1 MQNDNSKFINESER
15 IFEQYLDRNGFQDK
29 WTYEPSIPGKRKRP
43 DYLLNWKGEE
53 HFFEVKELRKKP
65 NEPTTRAAY
74 INPYSSL
81 RSEINEARKK
91 FKEYK
96 GYSCSLV
103 VFNIDDRQARLDPLT
118 VFGAMLGNL
127 GLKMDYNP
135 NKGEAVAGSER
146 NAFLDGGK
154 MIDDKKGRL
163 QNTTI
168 SSIIALEE
176 FRDDS
181 EIQKALKA
189 ELKKQSKTLTLEEKV
204 AINAKIVKD
213 HHSSRVPRVVVVKNP
228 FARMPLPSDLFN
240 GPFDERWRWR
250 EDLNGKVER
259 VFAGDKL
266 KVIEALKKHLIQFS
280 IKNYNAK

>member
-1 MQNDNSKFINESER
+1 METKNESEKV
-15 IFEQYLDRNGFQDK
+15 FEQYLDQNGFQDK

-53 HFFEVKELRKKP
+53 HFLEVKELRKKP
-65 NEPTTRAAY
+65 NEPTWPAY
-74 INPYSSL
+74 FDPYSSL
-81 RSEINEARKK
+81 RTEINEVRKQ

-96 GYSCSLV
+96 EYSCSLV
-103 VFNIDDRQARLDPLT
+103 VFNVNDRQARLDPLT

-127 GLKMDYNP
+127 GLKMDYDP

-168 SSIIALEE
+168 SSIVALEE

-181 EIQKALKA
+181 EIQKALMA

-204 AINAKIVKD
+204 AINMKIVKN
-213 HHSSRVPRVVVVKNP
+213 HHSGRVPRVVVVKNP
-228 FARMPLPSDLFN
+228 FARMPLPSDLFD

-250 EDLNGKVER
+250 EDLNDKVER
-259 VFAGDKL
+259 VFAGNKL
-266 KVIEALKKHLIQFS
+266 KELEELKGRV
-280 IKNYNAK
+280 

>member
-1 MQNDNSKFINESER
+1 MEIKNESEKV
-15 IFEQYLDRNGFQDK
+15 FEQYLDQNGFQDK
-29 WTYEPSIPGKRKRP
+29 WAYEPLIPGKRRRP
-43 DYLLNWKGEE
+43 DYLLNWKENKC
-53 HFFEVKELRKKP
+53 FLEVKELRKKL
-65 NEPTTRAAY
+65 NEPNKWPAY
-74 INPYSSL
+74 IDPCFSL
-81 RSEINEARKK
+81 RTKIDEARKK

-96 GYSCSLV
+96 EYSCSLV

-127 GLKMDYNP
+127 GFKMDYDP

-146 NAFLDGGK
+146 KAFLDAGK

-168 SSIIALEE
+168 SSIITLEE

-189 ELKKQSKTLTLEEKV
+189 ELIKRSKPPTLEEKV
-204 AINAKIVKD
+204 AINMKIVKN
-213 HHSSRVPRVVVVKNP
+213 HHSSHVPRVVVVENP
-228 FARMPLPSDLFN
+228 YARVVFPGDLFS
-240 GPFDERWRWR
+240 GPFDERWRRR

-259 VFAGDKL
+259 VFAGNKL
-266 KVIEALKKHLIQFS
+266 KELEELKGKV
-280 IKNYNAK
+280 